1 LTPRTRPALV
11 AGDDPSVPQPYFL
24 VVDTRFAVPV
34 FVFLDADPTGASG
47 YAGPPARRVT
57 LTQTEGSG
65 AVPPGST
72 IGADP
77 WAGGRYAEFAS
88 DGHARA
94 AGFAPVEP
102 RYVGPDWASYAS
114 VFHPEGAK
122 GTRPLTDPLRRPR
135 GRNGSAHR

>member
-1 LTPRTRPALV
+1 MTPSTRPALV
-11 AGDDPSVPQPYFL
+11 AGDPPIPQPYFL

-34 FVFLDADPTGASG
+34 FVFLDADPAGATG

-57 LTQTEGSG
+57 LARTDAGGS
-65 AVPPGST
+65 VQPNST

-77 WAGGRYAEFAS
+77 FARGRYEEFAS

-102 RYVGPDWASYAS
+102 RYVGPDWASYTS

-122 GTRPLTDPLRRPR
+122 GSGPPADPLRRPR